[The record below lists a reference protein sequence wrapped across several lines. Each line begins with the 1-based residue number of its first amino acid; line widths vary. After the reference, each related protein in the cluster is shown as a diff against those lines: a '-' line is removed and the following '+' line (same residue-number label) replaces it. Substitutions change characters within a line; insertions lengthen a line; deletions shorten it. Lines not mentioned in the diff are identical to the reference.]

1 MVISSKKIGGTA
13 SALSIP
19 PRISVIMTKLAPQL
33 SSNCRK
39 EVPVTRVSAASVGLE
54 PVGCS
59 TPKMPLVAQESNSE
73 QWCQYGHSNGC
84 YSNSMHQ

>member
-19 PRISVIMTKLAPQL
+19 PRIRVIMTKLAPQR

-39 EVPVTRVSAASVGLE
+39 EVGGGVGEHTSKHTYTYAYAYTYMLCCTI
-54 PVGCS
+54 VCRS
-59 TPKMPLVAQESNSE
+59 YM
-73 QWCQYGHSNGC
+73 Y
-84 YSNSMHQ
+84 